1 MARGAQL
8 SAEMAQ
14 GRGWGGRLKREGTY
28 VYIQQIYVVVQQKLT
43 QHCKAIIL
51 QLKKKSLTGMT
62 HRQKS
67 LGPAIFSFP
76 VFSSFP
82 SIPRGLIRVRSSSF
96 PGGSCSFYSSLSGP
110 LHRGG
115 PFCLT
120 PQSPILLPVSLWS
133 WPQVTGFPSWQRWGS
148 GPRPGKLP
156 CLGDHCP
163 KTDPAHHSPVLC

>member
-1 MARGAQL
+1 MGRKAQ
-8 SAEMAQ
+8 E
-14 GRGWGGRLKREGTY
+14 GGDICVHIADLHCCR
-28 VYIQQIYVVVQQKLT
+28 QKLT

-51 QLKKKSLTGMT
+51 QLKKKKKSDWNDS
-62 HRQKS
+62 QAEQS

-82 SIPRGLIRVRSSSF
+82 SIPRGLIRVGSSSF

-110 LHRGG
+110 LHCG

-120 PQSPILLPVSLWS
+120 PQSLILLPVSLWS

-156 CLGDHCP
+156 CLGDRCP
-163 KTDPAHHSPVLC
+163 ETDPAHHSPVLC